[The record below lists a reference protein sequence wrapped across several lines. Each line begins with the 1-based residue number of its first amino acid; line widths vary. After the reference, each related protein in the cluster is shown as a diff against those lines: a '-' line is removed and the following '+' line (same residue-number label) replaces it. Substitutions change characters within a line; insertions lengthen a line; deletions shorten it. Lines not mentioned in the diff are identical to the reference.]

1 VHGRADGAWKGEKV
15 DERGK
20 ECIDHGYVE
29 CIGGGEGAYCR
40 RGRGALTGILGR
52 EGCLSVSKILSFT

>member
-1 VHGRADGAWKGEKV
+1 MHGRADGAWKGEKV

-29 CIGGGEGAYCR
+29 CIGGGEGAWE
-40 RGRGALTGILGR
+40 G
-52 EGCLSVSKILSFT
+52 EGCITLHIL

>member
-1 VHGRADGAWKGEKV
+1 MEGQMVRRRDREKV

-29 CIGGGEGAYCR
+29 CIGGGEGAWE
-40 RGRGALTGILGR
+40 G
-52 EGCLSVSKILSFT
+52 EGCITLHIL